1 MHIIDTSI
9 THSAENPMAMLEK
22 FGNVKANQNPAASS
36 AGLNH
41 RKSDLSD
48 LRSVKCPTRVNP
60 SSGDPSVAQEDGLA
74 GQGPAMTMQ
83 IRNHCESRSL

>member
-22 FGNVKANQNPAASS
+22 FGNVKANQNPRRVTR
-36 AGLNH
+36 GLDH

-48 LRSVKCPTRVNP
+48 LRSVKVPKSGKPELGRSICFARRWIAG
-60 SSGDPSVAQEDGLA
+60 SS
-74 GQGPAMTMQ
+74 PAMTMQ
-83 IRNHCESRSL
+83 IRKST